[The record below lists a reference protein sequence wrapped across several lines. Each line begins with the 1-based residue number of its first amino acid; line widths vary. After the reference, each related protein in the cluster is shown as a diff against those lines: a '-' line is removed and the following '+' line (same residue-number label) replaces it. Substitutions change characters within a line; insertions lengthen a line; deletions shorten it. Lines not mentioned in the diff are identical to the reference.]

1 MGYKPK
7 KAYDVYIVKMDEE
20 IIAYCNSRD
29 DAERFIKYYKEN
41 CSPSKDAVFEYQAQ
55 VVLEVFLS

>member
-1 MGYKPK
+1 MRPK
-7 KAYDVYIVKMDEE
+7 KAYDVYIVKMDNE
-20 IIAYCNSRD
+20 IIAYCNSQI

-55 VVLEVFLS
+55 VVLEVCLS